1 MAETFRSRIYK
12 RLPAQLKM
20 VLLKIK
26 SNESYFSF
34 LGFFNLFFFVLC
46 VSFWWKKPRASMALY
61 DVSHCWQLWV
71 LHNSTSERW
80 QTVNRVYKH
89 ADSYFWFIPDFFD
102 YSNLADF
109 ATFSHQVLVFHR
121 LQGVNISLIHLS
133 FSCIDLRNDENT
145 IDDVSWIAKKTRDG
159 SQQTSKDLCYL
170 SISQC

>member
-26 SNESYFSF
+26 SNELYFSF

-46 VSFWWKKPRASMALY
+46 VSFWWKKPRASMALH

-121 LQGVNISLIHLS
+121 LQGSISLWSISL
-133 FSCIDLRNDENT
+133 FP
-145 IDDVSWIAKKTRDG
+145 VSIWGMMKTLLMMYLGLQKKTRDG

-170 SISQC
+170 GVSQC